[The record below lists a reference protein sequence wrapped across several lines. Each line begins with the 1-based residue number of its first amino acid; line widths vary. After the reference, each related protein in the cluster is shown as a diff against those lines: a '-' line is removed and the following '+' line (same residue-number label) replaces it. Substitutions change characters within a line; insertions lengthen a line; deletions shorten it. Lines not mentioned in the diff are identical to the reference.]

1 MRRIRV
7 LVPLLAVLGAAV
19 HPALAGD
26 GRHETSW
33 SDEVPLAADGSFEVS
48 NLLGS
53 IELRG
58 GGPPGRVRLEA
69 RVVAEG
75 PDESAARALAESVA
89 LAASPE
95 SGFAAQFP
103 VDAHAEYALPRDP
116 DRSAM
121 ARWISSVLDRERLAL
136 EHGGR
141 QVVISSSRKAT
152 RLAVHVRAT
161 VPHDASVRLRLGFGS
176 VDAARYRGSLRTE
189 IRGGALAAAQLF
201 GSIAVRGG
209 SASVEIASFQ
219 GDSVE
224 VETGD
229 GRVFLSDVRPS
240 RTTIRTVGG
249 EVRANRL
256 QTGDLVVVTAGGE
269 VVFEETE
276 ANRFDVR
283 TETGTVRFATRLK
296 GLREGAVRTGSGDI
310 ELRVGGTVP
319 FGLTAEAPAGSV
331 TAKRVPELRPVE
343 GGASPRYRRGEAGA
357 EILVAT
363 ESGGVSITP
372 L

>member
-1 MRRIRV
+1 MRRTRV
-7 LVPLLAVLGAAV
+7 LVPLVAVLGAACL
-19 HPALAGD
+19 PTLAGG
-26 GRHETSW
+26 GRHETTW
-33 SDEVPLAADGSFEVS
+33 SAEVPLAADGSFEVS

-58 GGPPGRVRLEA
+58 GGAPGRVRLEA

-75 PDESAARALAESVA
+75 ADESAARALAESIS

-95 SGFAAQFP
+95 SGFVSRFP
-103 VDAHAEYALPRDP
+103 VKMHAEYALPRDP
-116 DRSAM
+116 DRNAM
-121 ARWISSVLDRERLAL
+121 ARWITNLLDRERLSL

-141 QVVISSSRKAT
+141 QIVISSSRKAT
-152 RLAVHVRAT
+152 RVAVHVRAT
-161 VPHDASVRLRLGFGS
+161 VPHDASIRLSLGVGS
-176 VDAARYRGSLRTE
+176 VDAARFRGSLHADV
-189 IRGGALAAAQLF
+189 RGGGFAAAQLF

-209 SASVEIASFQ
+209 TASVEIASFQ

-229 GRVFLSDVRPS
+229 GRVALSDVRPS

-256 QTGDLVVVTAGGE
+256 QTGDLEVVTAGGE
-269 VVFEETE
+269 VVIEETE
-276 ANRFDVR
+276 ARRFDVR

-296 GLREGAVRTGSGDI
+296 GLREGTVRTGSGNID
-310 ELRVGGTVP
+310 LRVGGTVP

-331 TAKRVPELRPVE
+331 SAKRVPELRQVDD
-343 GGASPRYRRGEAGA
+343 GGSPRFRRGEAGA